1 MSETPILL
9 FLHGVGKG
17 DPDDEWM
24 SQLELT
30 LASLGYP
37 SLDNVRAIAP
47 KYSHALKGTDDKLSL
62 PPLSTKA
69 PTREAAKANR
79 RNFESRMAGLEYLL
93 GRHSAGQGWFGAD
106 VVINV
111 ATITPFFKQ
120 VENYLKND
128 QIRAQVLH
136 RILREL
142 PDSGR
147 IVIVAHSLGSVI
159 GADLLRRLP
168 PGLNIAGMVTIG
180 SPLAHGHFDV
190 DKLKATLKE
199 PPTDLAWWVN
209 FWNSGDPVAAH
220 RGLSSVFPWMLDFR
234 VNGRLGLHIHDA
246 ITYLADPVVSE
257 AIGYG
262 LFGSKIREIVRVSN
276 TIDTPVNTAEQ
287 LALLALRFS
296 YLIEMRL
303 ENEVKTKY
311 MGARRYVQAMTVAE
325 LTARNTQENESGTS
339 VRPLPTAVQHLAFD
353 LSDPGAPTPEP
364 LPCAHLSKADA
375 VGPFIALATQNVIRP
390 FEIRAANK
398 ARPEAMKDLAAEAG
412 VGSKFGD
419 DALAALAEAQSV
431 LSNGNDANWGKLG
444 ALGVGAAALVVA
456 TGGLALAAGSGL
468 AGAAAVTSAL
478 AGFGPGGMIGG
489 LATAGT
495 LMGVGGSG
503 IGWGL
508 ASSTTTAESVEAFIV
523 FQLAG
528 VILRDKQQLD
538 QDPVAWRRLTETEM
552 ELRREYERLDEFSD
566 KSSSTLKEL
575 KRKITSIER
584 ALDYLRKHGLEP
596 GLAAESSADARIWKS
611 QFPRR
616 GSTSSSPQ

>member
-180 SPLAHGHFDV
+180 SLLAHGHFDV

-246 ITYLADPVVSE
+246 ITYLVDPVVSE

-262 LFGSKIREIVRVSN
+262 LFGSKSREIVRVSN
-276 TIDTPVNTAEQ
+276 AIDTPVNTAEQ

-339 VRPLPTAVQHLAFD
+339 VRPLPAAVQHLAFD

-364 LPCAHLSKADA
+364 LLFP
-375 VGPFIALATQNVIRP
+375 ALTFFLCKSVRRRRSFHRTRKLRMSSGP
-390 FEIRAANK
+390 FEIPRAANK
-398 ARPEAMKDLAAEAG
+398 ARP
-412 VGSKFGD
+412 GSNEGSCCRSRSWQQVWRRRTLGTRGSTVRAIEWKRR
-419 DALAALAEAQSV
+419 
-431 LSNGNDANWGKLG
+431 KLG
-444 ALGVGAAALVVA
+444 QTGSSWSWSCGPRCSNRWTCTRRRKWPRGSCCSHQRVGWIR
-456 TGGLALAAGSGL
+456 TGRHDRVGIA
-468 AGAAAVTSAL
+468 
-478 AGFGPGGMIGG
+478 FK
-489 LATAGT
+489 ATAGT
-495 LMGVGGSG
+495 LME
-503 IGWGL
+503 W
-508 ASSTTTAESVEAFIV
+508 
-523 FQLAG
+523 
-528 VILRDKQQLD
+528 
-538 QDPVAWRRLTETEM
+538 W
-552 ELRREYERLDEFSD
+552 
-566 KSSSTLKEL
+566 
-575 KRKITSIER
+575 
-584 ALDYLRKHGLEP
+584 
-596 GLAAESSADARIWKS
+596 
-611 QFPRR
+611 
-616 GSTSSSPQ
+616 